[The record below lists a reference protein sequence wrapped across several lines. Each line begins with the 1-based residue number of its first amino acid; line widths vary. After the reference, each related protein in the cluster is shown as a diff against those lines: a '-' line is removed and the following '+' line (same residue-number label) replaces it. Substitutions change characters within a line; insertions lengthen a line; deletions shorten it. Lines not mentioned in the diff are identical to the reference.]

1 MPAGRGGR
9 GRMPSQHPH
18 AVWPMPGAVT
28 IRPALAPSAPGR
40 PESSDQARC
49 VPSGPAKSGRPVKG
63 PASIVRPSRAGGHPG
78 PARIVRPSLA
88 MRSGAGDNLPT
99 KSGDVRSG
107 RPARIV
113 RPKLAARSRRTSRQ
127 VPALIAPARQVVQ
140 SGVAAL
146 NQTFTDGGLDVG
158 ANGPCDRGN
167 PCTRRRRQRGFL
179 RVAWTIEGRTG
190 CRSKVDE
197 GLEDC
202 GRGRGS
208 PDLGHHLATGSGAP
222 KAPAPSCCS
231 VRSLRR

>member
-113 RPKLAARSRRTSRQ
+113 RPKLAAWSRRTSRQ

-146 NQTFTDGGLDVG
+146 TRPSPTEGRMLAPVHANAGVPAPAADGGADS
-158 ANGPCDRGN
+158 
-167 PCTRRRRQRGFL
+167 Q
-179 RVAWTIEGRTG
+179 GRMG
-190 CRSKVDE
+190 HR
-197 GLEDC
+197 
-202 GRGRGS
+202 S
-208 PDLGHHLATGSGAP
+208 PDRLQIAG
-222 KAPAPSCCS
+222 
-231 VRSLRR
+231 

>member
-63 PASIVRPSRAGGHPG
+63 PASIVRPS
-78 PARIVRPSLA
+78 LA

-113 RPKLAARSRRTSRQ
+113 RPKLAAWSRRTSRQ
-127 VPALIAPARQVVQ
+127 VPALIAPDRQVVQ

-146 NQTFTDGGLDVG
+146 TRPSPMEGRMWAPVHAIVGVPAPAADGGADSQG
-158 ANGPCDRGN
+158 RMGHRS
-167 PCTRRRRQRGFL
+167 
-179 RVAWTIEGRTG
+179 RTG
-190 CRSKVDE
+190 CRSKVMQ
-197 GLEDC
+197 GQRLRAA
-202 GRGRGS
+202 GGGPRTRRSTSRSTPGPS
-208 PDLGHHLATGSGAP
+208 
-222 KAPAPSCCS
+222 APARHV
-231 VRSLRR
+231 VRSRIAA